1 MSIGIIGT
9 GRMGSTL
16 GQLWAKVGHQV
27 YFGSRDPEKA
37 KALAALLQGQNSA
50 GQLYGGSIREA
61 AAFGNVLLVATAW
74 AGVVDALAAAGSL
87 DGKVLIDCTL
97 PLINRELAIA
107 ADSSGAH
114 EIAKLAP
121 GAKVVKAFNTMH
133 YEQFAHPVIN
143 GQAISLFY
151 CSDDA
156 AAKATVAQLGADL
169 GLDPVD
175 AGPLFV
181 ARFLEGLGYLWIFM
195 SVVSG
200 YGEGIG
206 FRLLR
211 SAAK

>member
-1 MSIGIIGT
+1 MKIGIIGT
-9 GRMGSTL
+9 GRMGGTL
-16 GQLWAKVGHQV
+16 GRLWANVGHQV
-27 YFGSRDPEKA
+27 YFGSRDPA
-37 KALAALLQGQNSA
+37 KAQTLVLTLQTQTSA
-50 GQLYGGSIREA
+50 GHLFGGSIREA
-61 AAFGNVLLVATAW
+61 AAFGDVVLVASVW
-74 AGVVDALAAAGSL
+74 AGVADALAAAGAL

-97 PLINRELAIA
+97 PLVNRELAVA
-107 ADSSGAH
+107 ADSSGAQ

-121 GAKVVKAFNTMH
+121 GSRVVKAFNTMH
-133 YEQFAHPVIN
+133 YEQFAHPIID

-151 CSDDA
+151 CGDDA

-181 ARFLEGLGYLWIFM
+181 ARFLEGMGYLWIFM

-211 SAAK
+211 AK